1 MARISL
7 VLATVVA
14 VVFGWHLY
22 GVADARRQVEEM
34 RSHRG
39 ASAGGDPVEVNP
51 LTNVV
56 TLPVG
61 IERHD
66 KDGKDDG
73 PFEALGNAIGSV
85 LGGAIAQAVAPTIER
100 EINLRA
106 REHYD
111 VYAMLLPYRVRVLAP
126 GTDRR

>member
-1 MARISL
+1 MARISV
-7 VLATVVA
+7 VLAIVVA
-14 VVFGWHLY
+14 VLFGWHLY

-39 ASAGGDPVEVNP
+39 VGAGAEPVTVNP
-51 LTNVV
+51 ITNVV
-56 TLPVG
+56 SLPVG
-61 IERHD
+61 IDRSD
-66 KDGKDDG
+66 KNGKDEG

-85 LGGAIAQAVAPTIER
+85 LGGAIAQALEPAIER

-111 VYAMLLPYRVRVLAP
+111 VYAMMLPYRVRVLAP
-126 GTDRR
+126 SK